1 MKLLSKFILITALV
15 FITGITYNNLAFSS
29 VKNNFKV
36 AIVDVNEVV
45 KNYDK
50 VNTLKEK
57 QKAEVADL
65 RKFVEDARKKVAEEK
80 DADKKKKLETA
91 YNQEL
96 QTRKKAINGEY
107 QKQLADIDKNINL
120 VTSNIAKSNNYD
132 LVLTK
137 NSVLYG
143 GKDITND
150 VLKAL
155 K

>member
-1 MKLLSKFILITALV
+1 
-15 FITGITYNNLAFSS
+15 
-29 VKNNFKV
+29 
-36 AIVDVNEVV
+36 VDVNEVV